1 MAPNMDPNADVITST
16 ATPEEQQAKML
27 SYLASIEGLLKNM
40 ASGNQSQSAARDMNN
55 NNTGKGQSQKGTF
68 SQQYEDF
75 WRDAKSK
82 QSDPFKRSGSKG
94 MFDSIL
100 DPFLDNLEEG
110 LLEGL
115 IGSDYKKRIGNV
127 MKDFSDQ
134 IGIDLKDI
142 PAQFGKRLG
151 QMSMDIFKQTGVG
164 KKVMGKAASAKEW
177 AMGQM
182 AGSAAQ
188 WRQVLG
194 TKPRGRYAPNENNQ
208 STSGVGDVIR
218 DQAGD
223 FIRDKVG
230 SQVKDKALS
239 ALSKTKVGGKVAPWA
254 AKISG
259 AAGAGGTAAAG
270 AGGTAAA
277 GAGAAGAGAG
287 AGGAAAAGTAIKGG
301 AAFGPWG
308 VVIAIAAV
316 ILVAKTLKA
325 LGPAIEG
332 TKKMFEQLKK
342 AGNRYIESRK
352 QNIELEKKRLEED
365 VRALVEA
372 PFNILKDSAE
382 KVEQVWDNTLRTIT
396 ATQGYSKA
404 DLQDLMSAFAE
415 RIRSEGLSSV
425 VSAADITDNL
435 VKVLES
441 GLAGPVAEE
450 FAYIATK
457 LNAAIPTQD
466 FFGYAGT
473 YASIVANSLR
483 MGQSQAEAVQTAND
497 AIQTYASSILY
508 ASRQLTG
515 GVTTGLQNA
524 QSLFEESVKIVQ
536 ASRTGDVNQIAGVLT
551 SVSATIGAIAP
562 DLASSLTD
570 VVVQAAIGGNT
581 DQLVA
586 LRSLAGINAS
596 NTEFLKQIATDP
608 KSVFVALFNNL
619 GQMQKMSEGAYM
631 EVAEGLSDV
640 FGVSLEALARV
651 DFNYLA
657 QSIAGMNVSNAAL
670 EENMDLLQSGQTT
683 LTAEQLRT
691 QQINK
696 YMIEEGLSYVL
707 DNEVAREIQKH
718 MWDEQK
724 AREMMEATYSV
735 ELKGAALEFLEG
747 IKQTVQ
753 NIINILNP
761 FAWIGKLVNMAA
773 TAVEGYALES
783 DIAQSLMLGRVGK
796 GAMTA
801 GEMINLYDLTTRGR
815 DLNLTQSYVNLLGGR
830 SMYDVAHAGTQLW
843 NLFNPTT
850 SLLGAMDFQEGVWS
864 TLMSPATGMAIGN
877 ALAGM
882 LVGGRVGSRYTWG
895 GLRKSTAQAVSGMW
909 SGTGVVNGVAAV
921 STSTQQ
927 SGVIERLNKMLDKEV
942 IDSFVKAG
950 KGYDEW
956 AATASQ
962 YGIRDLS
969 AALDEAGY
977 TQKQI
982 EAYFEQQ
989 QTQQG
994 QEQQQAIKQDEQD
1007 FRDKGRDF
1015 WISQLERM
1023 DTTIESIDITNSLLT
1038 AILDGQTDFYQ
1049 TRFANWARTWDSFY
1063 TKWVNYFVEHTYYNE
1078 RTGLDYAQIRAEEHS
1093 ESQGAI
1099 YALAEAFNQGVA
1111 DMSDPTVQTNALLGK
1126 ILLVCSSIMQQ
1137 NATKAG
1143 GTSLADTLNA
1153 LALGITV

>member
-1 MAPNMDPNADVITST
+1 MAPNMDPNADVINST
-16 ATPEEQQAKML
+16 ATAEEQQAKML
-27 SYLASIEGLLKNM
+27 NYLSSIESLLKNM

-68 SQQYEDF
+68 SQQYDDF
-75 WRDAKSK
+75 WRDAKN
-82 QSDPFKRSGSKG
+82 KRSSGFKSRSNG
-94 MFDSIL
+94 LFDSVL
-100 DPFLDNLEEG
+100 DPFLDSLEDSLIEG
-110 LLEGL
+110 VL
-115 IGSDYKKRIGNV
+115 GSDYKKRISNV
-127 MKDFSDQ
+127 MKDFADQ

-142 PAQFGKRLG
+142 PAQFGKRIG
-151 QMSMDIFKQTGVG
+151 QMGMDAFKQTG
-164 KKVMGKAASAKEW
+164 MGQRMTERVSSVRNW

-182 AGSAAQ
+182 EGSAAQ
-188 WRQVLG
+188 WRRVLG
-194 TKPRGRYAPNENNQ
+194 TQPRGKYKNAP
-208 STSGVGDVIR
+208 STSGQSTGDTIR

-223 FIRDKVG
+223 IIRDKAGDVIRDKVG
-230 SQVKDKALS
+230 GKLKDKALTTIG
-239 ALSKTKVGGKVAPWA
+239 KTKVGGKIAPWA
-254 AKISG
+254 AKLFGSG

-270 AGGTAAA
+270 AG
-277 GAGAAGAGAG
+277 AGAGAG
-287 AGGAAAAGTAIKGG
+287 TAAAGTAIKGG

-332 TKKMFEQLKK
+332 TKKMFEALKK
-342 AGNRYIESRK
+342 AGNRYIDSRK
-352 QNIELEKKRLEED
+352 KNIELEKKRLEDD
-365 VRALVEA
+365 VRTLIET
-372 PFNILKDSAE
+372 PFKILEESAE
-382 KVEQVWDNTLRTIT
+382 KVEQVWDNNLRKIT

-404 DLQDLMSAFAE
+404 DLQDLMAVFAE
-415 RIRSEGLSSV
+415 RVRSEGLSSV

-435 VKVLES
+435 AKVLES

-466 FFGYAGT
+466 FFGYAST
-473 YASIVANSLR
+473 YASIVANAVKN
-483 MGQSQAEAVQTAND
+483 GQSQAEAVEAANS

-524 QSLFEESVKIVQ
+524 QSLFDEAVKIVQ

-596 NTEFLKQIATDP
+596 NTEFLRQIATDP
-608 KSVFVALFNNL
+608 QSVFVALFDNL
-619 GQMQKMSEGAYM
+619 GRMQKMSEGAYM
-631 EVAEGLSDV
+631 EVAEGLSNV

-657 QSIAGMNVSNAAL
+657 QSISGMSVNNASL
-670 EENMDLLQSGQTT
+670 DENMKLLASGQTT

-696 YMIEEGLSYVL
+696 YIIDEGLSMVL
-707 DNEVAREIQKH
+707 DNEAARLIQQH
-718 MWDEQK
+718 MWEEQMN
-724 AREMMEATYSV
+724 RELMEATYSV

-783 DIAQSLMLGRVGK
+783 DIAQVLTLGRVGK

-801 GEMINLYDLTTRGR
+801 SEMLSLYNLTTRGQ
-815 DLNLTQSYVNLLGGR
+815 DLHLTSPLVNLMGGQ
-830 SMYDVAHAGTQLW
+830 SAYQIAHAGTQLW
-843 NLFNPTT
+843 NMFNPSTA
-850 SLLGAMDFQEGVWS
+850 LLSAMDLQQGIWS
-864 TLMSPATGMAIGN
+864 TLTSPALSMGIGN

-895 GLRKSTAQAVSGMW
+895 GLRKSTAQAVSGLW
-909 SGTGVVNGVAAV
+909 SGTGVVNGAAAV

-927 SGVIERLNKMLDKEV
+927 SSVVDRLNKMLDKSV

-962 YGIRDLS
+962 YGIRDLK

-977 TQKQI
+977 TQQQI

-994 QEQQQAIKQDEQD
+994 QEQQQAVKQDEQD

-1023 DTTIESIDITNSLLT
+1023 DTTIESIDVTNSLLT

-1049 TRFANWARTWDSFY
+1049 SRFAKWSKSWDSFY
-1063 TKWVNYFVEHTYYNE
+1063 TKWVNYFVENAYYNE
-1078 RTGLDYAQIRAEEHS
+1078 RTGLDYGQIRAQEHA

-1111 DMSDPTVQTNALLGK
+1111 DISDPTVQTNALLSK

-1143 GTSLADTLNA
+1143 GSSLADTLNA